1 MKHPDLQD
9 SSLVSRLLVT
19 FACLLAV
26 LLLMNIP
33 LPYVDLAF
41 AQRIKPAYISVGC
54 LGLKPF
60 LAANLFLWIITLIMP
75 SWRRKLYD
83 RTYDAQ
89 FFTGIAY
96 AIAFLVA
103 VLMGFTYAINIY
115 DFLEPATPVAFFV
128 IIVLTTAG
136 TFCFLGFSHVI
147 SRKGIGQ
154 GISLIICTFAIRHI
168 LETARILVA
177 SPAISAL
184 TSLLYFLVV
193 TGFIILLI
201 VAAHA
206 RRPVN
211 GVNVPLAVTGFFPVH
226 IAAVACIPFIKFPV
240 FPVVTMLQISVTLAV
255 FFIVNLL
262 YLRHITRG
270 VDLAVP
276 GDPET
281 QPVLCWEWA
290 LLWTVIVY
298 MLANGYRLFAAAESG
313 GAYLVAQTLAA
324 VPNLFVMVLTFITY
338 YRYWQYRTWEPV
350 YIHSDPAKIYA
361 CTAERQHAGRETVVM
376 SREGWGEAY
385 GLFAGPLAERVV
397 LEKPDECEQEK

>member
-1 MKHPDLQD
+1 MKHTILQD

-33 LPYVDLAF
+33 LPYIDIELA
-41 AQRIKPAYISVGC
+41 QKVRLDIISVGC

-60 LAANLFLWIITLIMP
+60 LAANMLLWVITLIMP
-75 SWRRKLYD
+75 SWRRRLNGHA
-83 RTYDAQ
+83 YDAQ
-89 FFTGIAY
+89 FFTGITY
-96 AIAFLVA
+96 GITFLVA
-103 VLMGFTYAINIY
+103 LLMGFDYASHIY
-115 DFLEPATPVAFFV
+115 DFLEPATPLSFFV
-128 IIVLTTAG
+128 VIILTIAG
-136 TFCFLGFSHVI
+136 TFCYLGFSHVI
-147 SRKGIGQ
+147 SRRGIGQ
-154 GISLIICTFAIRHI
+154 GVSLIICAFAIRTI
-168 LETARILVA
+168 LETTRML
-177 SPAISAL
+177 ISSSVVSTL

-193 TGFIILLI
+193 IGFIILLI

-226 IAAVACIPFIKFPV
+226 IAAIACVLFTRLPPVPVLILLQVSVA
-240 FPVVTMLQISVTLAV
+240 LAV

-262 YLRHITRG
+262 YLRHITRSI
-270 VDLAVP
+270 DQAAP

-298 MLANGYRLFAAAESG
+298 MLAYGYRLFAVTESG
-313 GAYLVAQTLAA
+313 GAYLMAQTLRA

-338 YRYWQYRTWEPV
+338 YRYWQYRTWKPV

-361 CTAERQHAGRETVVM
+361 CAAERMHAGRETVVM
-376 SREGWGEAY
+376 AREGWGEAY
-385 GLFAGPLAERVV
+385 GLFAGPMAERVV
-397 LEKPDECEQEK
+397 LEKPCESELGE

>member
-1 MKHPDLQD
+1 MKHAVLHDTA
-9 SSLVSRLLVT
+9 LVSRLLVT

-33 LPYVDLAF
+33 LPYVDLELADTVGLDVF
-41 AQRIKPAYISVGC
+41 SVGC

-60 LAANLFLWIITLIMP
+60 LVANLILWVLTLIMP
-75 SWRRKLYD
+75 SWRRKLRD

-89 FFTGIAY
+89 FFTGITY
-96 AIAFLVA
+96 GITFLVA
-103 VLMGFTYAINIY
+103 LLMGFNYAERVY
-115 DFLEPATPVAFFV
+115 DFLEPATPLSFFI
-128 IIVLTTAG
+128 IIVLTIAG
-136 TFCFLGFSHVI
+136 TFCYLGFSHVI
-147 SRKGIGQ
+147 SRRGIGQ
-154 GISLIICTFAIRHI
+154 GISLIICTFTIRSI

-177 SPAISAL
+177 STAVSIL

-211 GVNVPLAVTGFFPVH
+211 GVNIPLAITGFFPVH
-226 IAAVACIPFIKFPV
+226 VAAVACVPFLWIPLVPV
-240 FPVVTMLQISVTLAV
+240 MLLLQIGISLAV
-255 FFIVNLL
+255 FFIANLL
-262 YLRHITRG
+262 YLRHITRT
-270 VDLAVP
+270 VDRAVP

-298 MLANGYRLFAAAESG
+298 MLANGYRLFVATGPG
-313 GAYLVAQTLAA
+313 GAYLVAQILAA
-324 VPNLFVMVLTFITY
+324 VPNLYVMVITFITY
-338 YRYWQYRTWEPV
+338 YRYWQYRTWNPV

-361 CTAERQHAGRETVVM
+361 CTAERQHAGRETVIM
-376 SREGWGEAY
+376 AREGWGEAF

-397 LEKPDECEQEK
+397 LEKPGT